1 MIRAQLFRWSEVQ
14 FIWILL
20 CTITELQ
27 GRPHLYT
34 DQTDMSL
41 SGYCG
46 VIYFFSLIKLA
57 VAFGAFDQL
66 ASDLI
71 ITQATDQ
78 FGSFTQTQLKISQPH
93 HLCGIV

>member
-1 MIRAQLFRWSEVQ
+1 
-14 FIWILL
+14 
-20 CTITELQ
+20 
-27 GRPHLYT
+27 
-34 DQTDMSL
+34 MSL

-46 VIYFFSLIKLA
+46 VIFFFLIKLA

-78 FGSFTQTQLKISQPH
+78 FGSFTQTQS
-93 HLCGIV
+93 